1 MHYYYFIIPGLC
13 AAFCLIAGLKFRS
26 FLPISLSLLIIEAVL
41 SIFTDISSLVFF
53 DRSEEIHN
61 TFLLVDTLLLSF
73 ATYSLLKPHIRN
85 KLYPISIITFLISW
99 LYSIFQAGF
108 DHFANFSLAVSSLV
122 ITANYL
128 FALYQSE
135 LFADKHMIIPTRTI
149 CFALIIYHCGT
160 FAFFC
165 ALPYLMNDS
174 IPNYIIDINTIL
186 DSMKYILTGVAF
198 YIFKRNSSPKKSA
211 NG

>member
-1 MHYYYFIIPGLC
+1 MHYYYLFIPCTC
-13 AAFCLIAGLKFRS
+13 ALICIIAGISYFEYIPKS
-26 FLPISLSLLIIEAVL
+26 FKLLILEGIISLL
-41 SIFTDISSLVFF
+41 SDVSSVMYFSY
-53 DRSEEIHN
+53 SEEIHN

-73 ATYSLLKPHIRN
+73 ATYSLLKPNIRK

-108 DHFANFSLAVSSLV
+108 DHFANFSLAVSSLA

-135 LFADKHMIIPTRTI
+135 LFAEKHLIIPTRTI

-186 DSMKYILTGVAF
+186 DSMKYILTGIAF